1 MWISQQGQKAQS
13 HTGGRAEVGRVTLA
27 GNPVGVY
34 LDGERREL
42 PLFGPGGYA
51 WRPEQGQQVLV
62 IKTGGQEEAPCVVG
76 GLCSTELGLRE
87 GEVLLYSPKA
97 SIRVGADG
105 VVSVTGV
112 LKVNG
117 KKVLTEE

>member
-1 MWISQQGQKAQS
+1 MMV
-13 HTGGRAEVGRVTLA
+13 R
-27 GNPVGVY
+27 
-34 LDGERREL
+34 
-42 PLFGPGGYA
+42 
-51 WRPEQGQQVLV
+51 
-62 IKTGGQEEAPCVVG
+62 PCVVG